1 MVSGI
6 ILIVGFLPSSF
17 WGSKLTGRIEFCK
30 YTYHSILFVYPHLL
44 CLSVYLAVL
53 FLLFRVS
60 INLEELLVLL
70 INGEAEEK
78 RERGSRIMAGKD
90 LKEQMG
96 PGGGPREPQ

>member
-78 RERGSRIMAGKD
+78 REGKQNNGGEGLERTD
-90 LKEQMG
+90 G
-96 PGGGPREPQ
+96 PGGRPA